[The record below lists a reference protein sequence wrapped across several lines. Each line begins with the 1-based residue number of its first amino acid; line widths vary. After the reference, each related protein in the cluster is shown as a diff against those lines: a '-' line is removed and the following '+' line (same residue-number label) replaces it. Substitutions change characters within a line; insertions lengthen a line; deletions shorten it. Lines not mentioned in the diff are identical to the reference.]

1 MITHG
6 KITVNY
12 QRGNQSMKKQL
23 CALMVGTAMLGLTAC
38 GGEEEVQNAAT
49 ATLEQNGVTMTMTF
63 DAKGDVVT
71 KITQES
77 VIDLSG
83 YTEEQIDSLNST
95 VETAEETYADLEN
108 VEYSCEE
115 EDGKLVE
122 RIVIPTDKETLQSVV
137 EQGLLPV
144 DDENV
149 TQLSLEATV
158 DNLESSGWT
167 IE

>member
-1 MITHG
+1 MAG
-6 KITVNY
+6 AV
-12 QRGNQSMKKQL
+12 
-23 CALMVGTAMLGLTAC
+23 MLGLAAC

-49 ATLEQNGVTMTMTF
+49 ATLEQNGVTMTMSF

-83 YTEEQIDSLNST
+83 YTEEQIEILNAT
-95 VETAEETYADLEN
+95 VDTAEETYAALEN

-122 RIVIPTDKETLQSVV
+122 RIVIPMDEDTLKEVV

-158 DNLESSGWT
+158 DNLESAGWT

>member
-1 MITHG
+1 
-6 KITVNY
+6 
-12 QRGNQSMKKQL
+12 MKKQL
-23 CALMVGTAMLGLTAC
+23 CALMAGAVMLGLAAC
-38 GGEEEVQNAAT
+38 SGEEEVQNAAT
-49 ATLEQNGVTMTMTF
+49 ATLEQNGVTMTMSF

-71 KITQES
+71 KITRES

-83 YTEEQIDSLNST
+83 YTEEQIETLNTT
-95 VETAEETYADLEN
+95 VDTAEETYAALEN

-122 RIVIPTDKETLQSVV
+122 RIIIPTDEDTLKEVV

-149 TQLSLEATV
+149 TQLSLESTV
-158 DNLESSGWT
+158 DNLESAGWT

>member
-1 MITHG
+1 
-6 KITVNY
+6 
-12 QRGNQSMKKQL
+12 MKKQL
-23 CALMVGTAMLGLTAC
+23 CALMAGAVMLGLAAC

-49 ATLEQNGVTMTMTF
+49 ATLEQNGVTMTMSF

-83 YTEEQIDSLNST
+83 YTEEQIETLNTT
-95 VETAEETYADLEN
+95 VDTAEETYAALEN

-122 RIVIPTDKETLQSVV
+122 RIIIPTDEDTLKEVV
-137 EQGLLPV
+137 EQGLLPM

-158 DNLESSGWT
+158 DNLESAGWT

>member
-1 MITHG
+1 M
-6 KITVNY
+6 
-12 QRGNQSMKKQL
+12 S
-23 CALMVGTAMLGLTAC
+23 
-38 GGEEEVQNAAT
+38 
-49 ATLEQNGVTMTMTF
+49 F

-83 YTEEQIDSLNST
+83 YTEEQIETLNAT
-95 VETAEETYADLEN
+95 VDTAEETYAALEN

-122 RIVIPTDKETLQSVV
+122 RIVIPTDEDTLKEVV

-158 DNLESSGWT
+158 DNLESAGWT

>member
-1 MITHG
+1 
-6 KITVNY
+6 
-12 QRGNQSMKKQL
+12 MKKQL
-23 CALMVGTAMLGLTAC
+23 CALMAGAVMLGLAAC

-49 ATLEQNGVTMTMTF
+49 ATLEQNGVTMTMSF

-83 YTEEQIDSLNST
+83 YTEEQIETLNAT
-95 VETAEETYADLEN
+95 VDTAEETYAALEN

-122 RIVIPTDKETLQSVV
+122 RIVIPTDEDTLKEVV

-158 DNLESSGWT
+158 DNLESAGWT

>member
-1 MITHG
+1 
-6 KITVNY
+6 
-12 QRGNQSMKKQL
+12 MKKQL
-23 CALMVGTAMLGLTAC
+23 CALMAGAVMLGLAAC

-49 ATLEQNGVTMTMTF
+49 ATLEQNGVTMTMSF

-83 YTEEQIDSLNST
+83 YTEEQIETLNAT
-95 VETAEETYADLEN
+95 VDTAEETYAALEN

-122 RIVIPTDKETLQSVV
+122 RIVIPTDEDTLKEVV
-137 EQGLLPV
+137 EQGLLQV

-158 DNLESSGWT
+158 DNLESAGWT

>member
-1 MITHG
+1 
-6 KITVNY
+6 
-12 QRGNQSMKKQL
+12 MKKQL
-23 CALMVGTAMLGLTAC
+23 CALMAGAVMLGLAAC

-49 ATLEQNGVTMTMTF
+49 ATLEQNGVTMTMSF

-77 VIDLSG
+77 MIDLSG
-83 YTEEQIDSLNST
+83 YTEEQIETLNAT
-95 VETAEETYADLEN
+95 VDTAEETYAALEN

-122 RIVIPTDKETLQSVV
+122 RIVIPTDEDTLKEVV

-158 DNLESSGWT
+158 DNLESAGWT
-167 IE
+167 IK

>member
-1 MITHG
+1 ENNSILPKVEIFINKH
-6 KITVNY
+6 
-12 QRGNQSMKKQL
+12 L
-23 CALMVGTAMLGLTAC
+23 CARMACAVMLRLAAC

-49 ATLEQNGVTMTMTF
+49 ATLEQNGVTMTMSF

-83 YTEEQIDSLNST
+83 YTDEMIHTLNST
-95 VETAEETYADLEN
+95 VESAEETYADVEG
-108 VEYSCEE
+108 VEYSCEQ

-122 RIVIPTDKETLQSVV
+122 KIVIPTDKDTLQTVV

-149 TQLSLEATV
+149 TQLSLKATT
-158 DNLESSGWT
+158 DNLEASGWT
-167 IE
+167 VETAE

>member
-1 MITHG
+1 
-6 KITVNY
+6 
-12 QRGNQSMKKQL
+12 MKKQL
-23 CALMVGTAMLGLTAC
+23 CALMAGAVMLGLAAC

-49 ATLEQNGVTMTMTF
+49 ATLEQNAVTMTMSF

-83 YTEEQIDSLNST
+83 YTEEQIETLNAT
-95 VETAEETYADLEN
+95 VDTAEETYAALEN

-122 RIVIPTDKETLQSVV
+122 RIVIPTDEDTLKEVV

-158 DNLESSGWT
+158 DNLESAGWT

>member
-1 MITHG
+1 
-6 KITVNY
+6 
-12 QRGNQSMKKQL
+12 MKKQL
-23 CALMVGTAMLGLTAC
+23 CALMAGAVMLGLAAC

-49 ATLEQNGVTMTMTF
+49 ATLEQNGVTMTMSF

-83 YTEEQIDSLNST
+83 YTEEQIETLNTT
-95 VETAEETYADLEN
+95 VDTAEETYAALEN

-122 RIVIPTDKETLQSVV
+122 RIIIPTDEDTLKEVV

-158 DNLESSGWT
+158 DNLESTGWT

>member
-1 MITHG
+1 
-6 KITVNY
+6 
-12 QRGNQSMKKQL
+12 MKKQL
-23 CALMVGTAMLGLTAC
+23 CALMAGAVMLGLAAC

-49 ATLEQNGVTMTMTF
+49 ATLEQNGVTMTMSF

-83 YTEEQIDSLNST
+83 YTEEQIETLNAT
-95 VETAEETYADLEN
+95 VDTAEETYAALEN

-115 EDGKLVE
+115 EGGKLVE
-122 RIVIPTDKETLQSVV
+122 RIVIPTDEDTLKEVV

-158 DNLESSGWT
+158 DNLESAGWT

>member
-1 MITHG
+1 
-6 KITVNY
+6 
-12 QRGNQSMKKQL
+12 MKKQL
-23 CALMVGTAMLGLTAC
+23 CALMAGAVMLGLAAC

-49 ATLEQNGVTMTMTF
+49 ATLEQNGVTMTMSF

-83 YTEEQIDSLNST
+83 YTEEQIETLNAT
-95 VETAEETYADLEN
+95 VDKAEETYAALET

-122 RIVIPTDKETLQSVV
+122 RIVIPMDEDTLKEVV

-158 DNLESSGWT
+158 DNLESAGWT

>member
-1 MITHG
+1 
-6 KITVNY
+6 
-12 QRGNQSMKKQL
+12 MKKQL
-23 CALMVGTAMLGLTAC
+23 CALMAGVVMLGLAAC

-49 ATLEQNGVTMTMTF
+49 ATLEQNGVTMTMSF

-83 YTEEQIDSLNST
+83 YTEEQIETLNAT
-95 VETAEETYADLEN
+95 VDTAEETYAALEN

-122 RIVIPTDKETLQSVV
+122 RIVIPTDEDTLKEVV

-158 DNLESSGWT
+158 DNLESAGWT

>member
-1 MITHG
+1 MAG
-6 KITVNY
+6 AV
-12 QRGNQSMKKQL
+12 
-23 CALMVGTAMLGLTAC
+23 MLGLAAC

-49 ATLEQNGVTMTMTF
+49 ATLEQNGVTMTMSF

-77 VIDLSG
+77 VMDLSG
-83 YTEEQIDSLNST
+83 YTEEQIETLNAT
-95 VETAEETYADLEN
+95 VDTAEETYAALEN

-122 RIVIPTDKETLQSVV
+122 RIVIPTDEDTLKEVV

-158 DNLESSGWT
+158 DNLESAGWT

>member
-1 MITHG
+1 MAG
-6 KITVNY
+6 AV
-12 QRGNQSMKKQL
+12 
-23 CALMVGTAMLGLTAC
+23 MLGLAAC

-49 ATLEQNGVTMTMTF
+49 ATLEQNGVTMTMSF

-83 YTEEQIDSLNST
+83 YTEEQIETLNAT
-95 VETAEETYADLEN
+95 VDTAEETYAALEN

-122 RIVIPTDKETLQSVV
+122 RIVIPTDEDTLKEVV

-158 DNLESSGWT
+158 DNLESAGWT

>member
-1 MITHG
+1 
-6 KITVNY
+6 
-12 QRGNQSMKKQL
+12 MKKQL
-23 CALMVGTAMLGLTAC
+23 CALMAGAVMLGLAAC

-49 ATLEQNGVTMTMTF
+49 ATLEQNGVTMTMSF

-83 YTEEQIDSLNST
+83 YTEEQIETLNAT
-95 VETAEETYADLEN
+95 VDTAEETYAALEN

-122 RIVIPTDKETLQSVV
+122 RIVIPTDEDTLNEVV

-158 DNLESSGWT
+158 DNLESAGWT

>member
-1 MITHG
+1 
-6 KITVNY
+6 
-12 QRGNQSMKKQL
+12 MKKQL
-23 CALMVGTAMLGLTAC
+23 CALMAGAVMLGLAAC

-49 ATLEQNGVTMTMTF
+49 ATLEQNGVTMTMSC

-83 YTEEQIDSLNST
+83 YTEEQIETLNAT
-95 VETAEETYADLEN
+95 VDTAEETYAALEN

-122 RIVIPTDKETLQSVV
+122 RIVIPTDEDTLKEVV

-158 DNLESSGWT
+158 DNLESAGWT

>member
-1 MITHG
+1 
-6 KITVNY
+6 
-12 QRGNQSMKKQL
+12 MKKQL
-23 CALMVGTAMLGLTAC
+23 CALMAGAVMLGLAAC

-49 ATLEQNGVTMTMTF
+49 ATLEQNGVTMTMSF

-83 YTEEQIDSLNST
+83 YTEEQIETLNAT
-95 VETAEETYADLEN
+95 VDTAEETYAALEN

-122 RIVIPTDKETLQSVV
+122 RVVIPTEEDTLKEVV

-158 DNLESSGWT
+158 DNLESAGWT

>member
-1 MITHG
+1 
-6 KITVNY
+6 
-12 QRGNQSMKKQL
+12 MKKQL
-23 CALMVGTAMLGLTAC
+23 CALMAGAVMLGLAAC

-49 ATLEQNGVTMTMTF
+49 ATLEQNGVTMTMSF

-83 YTEEQIDSLNST
+83 YTEEQIETLNAT
-95 VETAEETYADLEN
+95 VDTAEETYAALEN

-122 RIVIPTDKETLQSVV
+122 QIVIPTDEDTLKEVV

-158 DNLESSGWT
+158 DNLESAGWT

>member
-1 MITHG
+1 
-6 KITVNY
+6 
-12 QRGNQSMKKQL
+12 MKKQL
-23 CALMVGTAMLGLTAC
+23 CALMAGAVMLGLAAC

-49 ATLEQNGVTMTMTF
+49 ATLKQNGVTMTMSF

-77 VIDLSG
+77 MIDLSG
-83 YTEEQIDSLNST
+83 YTEEQIETLNAT
-95 VETAEETYADLEN
+95 VDTAEETYAALEN

-122 RIVIPTDKETLQSVV
+122 RIVIPTDEDTLKEVV

-158 DNLESSGWT
+158 DNLESAGWT

>member
-1 MITHG
+1 
-6 KITVNY
+6 
-12 QRGNQSMKKQL
+12 MKKQL
-23 CALMVGTAMLGLTAC
+23 CALMAGAVMLGLAAC

-49 ATLEQNGVTMTMTF
+49 ATLEQNGVTMTMSF

-83 YTEEQIDSLNST
+83 YTEEQIETLNAT
-95 VETAEETYADLEN
+95 VDTAEETYAALEN

-122 RIVIPTDKETLQSVV
+122 RIVIPSDEDTLKEVV

-158 DNLESSGWT
+158 DNLESA
-167 IE
+167 

>member
-1 MITHG
+1 
-6 KITVNY
+6 
-12 QRGNQSMKKQL
+12 MKKQL
-23 CALMVGTAMLGLTAC
+23 CALMAGAVMLGLVAC

-49 ATLEQNGVTMTMTF
+49 ATLEQNGVTMTMSF

-77 VIDLSG
+77 MIDLSG
-83 YTEEQIDSLNST
+83 YTEEQIETLNAT
-95 VETAEETYADLEN
+95 VDTAEETYAALEN

-122 RIVIPTDKETLQSVV
+122 RIVIPTDEDTLKEVV

-158 DNLESSGWT
+158 DNLESAGWT

>member
-1 MITHG
+1 
-6 KITVNY
+6 
-12 QRGNQSMKKQL
+12 MKKQL
-23 CALMVGTAMLGLTAC
+23 CALLAGAAMLSLTAC
-38 GGEEEVQNAAT
+38 GGGKEVQNAAS
-49 ATLEQNGVTMTMTF
+49 ATLEQNGVTMTMSF

-83 YTEEQIDSLNST
+83 YTDEMIDEINAT
-95 VETAEETYADLEN
+95 VETAKETYAALDG

-122 RIVIPTDKETLQSVV
+122 TIVIPTDKETLQNVV
-137 EQGLLPV
+137 DQGLLPV

-149 TQLSLEATV
+149 TQLSLKATTE
-158 DNLESSGWT
+158 NLEDSGWT
-167 IE
+167 VTTAD